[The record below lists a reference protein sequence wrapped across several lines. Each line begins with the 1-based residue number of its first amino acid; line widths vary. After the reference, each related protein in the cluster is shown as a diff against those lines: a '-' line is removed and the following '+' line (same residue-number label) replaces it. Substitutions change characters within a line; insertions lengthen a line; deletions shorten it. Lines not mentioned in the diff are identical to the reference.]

1 MKGGE
6 REREREMWRSD
17 ERRDSYHLGQRERDG
32 GGKKL
37 TNKNKGRKM
46 LLLLLLLRDVRYS
59 IQGFCQYSC
68 AVGDEGPA
76 APILHTNT
84 HK

>member
-1 MKGGE
+1 
-6 REREREMWRSD
+6 MWRSD
-17 ERRDSYHLGQRERDG
+17 ERRDSDHLGQRERDG
-32 GGKKL
+32 GGGKKI
-37 TNKNKGRKM
+37 NKKKNKKNKGRKM

>member
-1 MKGGE
+1 MNGGTHITSG
-6 REREREMWRSD
+6 REKEEG
-17 ERRDSYHLGQRERDG
+17 EE
-32 GGKKL
+32 KK
-37 TNKNKGRKM
+37 TKQNKGKKM

-68 AVGDEGPA
+68 AIGDEGPT